1 MGGGR
6 SILET
11 GSVAGMWLEWI
22 GLGGPRSWVARTSSI
37 SISRSDD
44 AQYPRVVKHSLRGIE
59 VPMAA
64 TDQLRE
70 LLARQLDWEDA
81 HVGYRRAVADFPQE
95 LRGVVPAGFAHSGW
109 QLVEHLRRAQT
120 DILDFCLDPD
130 YVEPASLD
138 EYWPGTLPEDDTAW
152 DGSVRRFEEDLQ
164 SLKRLAL
171 DEAVDLGVLVPTG
184 AGRQTYLREL
194 LLVVDHNAYHV
205 GQLVTLRRVLGAWH
219 D

>member
-1 MGGGR
+1 
-6 SILET
+6 
-11 GSVAGMWLEWI
+11 
-22 GLGGPRSWVARTSSI
+22 
-37 SISRSDD
+37 
-44 AQYPRVVKHSLRGIE
+44 
-59 VPMAA
+59 MAA
-64 TDQLRE
+64 KNQLRE

-81 HVGYRRAVADFPQE
+81 HIGYRRAVADFPPG
-95 LRGVVPAGFAHSGW
+95 LRGVVPTGFAHSGW

-120 DILDFCLDPD
+120 DILEFCLDPG

-138 EYWPGTLPEDDTAW
+138 EYWPGTVPEHDAEW

-171 DEAVDLGVLVPTG
+171 DESVDLDALVPRG
-184 AGRQTYLREL
+184 VGSQTYLREL

-205 GQLVTLRRVLGAWH
+205 GQLLTLRRVLGSWH